1 MEAGAIQRYANS
13 LKAYGDNVSGLRSA
27 LNEGVTLRQNNRLNA
42 IATTQRQKLQN
53 IFLSNIVDDEKLREI
68 HEALS
73 GLAIQAGAAPEAIM
87 KLNQAGAFN
96 PIKRGASALAN
107 KIRTAGTS
115 ARLSGTA
122 QPGDNVGANAYNEEG
137 LSAETGSYV
146 PKDTDA
152 GVQMENFNP
161 MKQAPKPSK
170 LRTTLTKAKEPTP
183 IEEGSGQPGRVGQD
197 FDADTEGF
205 QGESLNTFRSAGQ
218 AGSSTDAITSQ
229 IGEASR
235 ATQAASTAADTVANT
250 AESAAAGLSS
260 AADTA
265 ASAAT
270 AAATTTGTDL
280 AGAATGALAGAAEAT
295 GLGAALGTAAA
306 IAGPASIL
314 AGLGFGIYELVQAF
328 KPRPHPDMKKVKLPS
343 QVKQTMNIAPTH
355 RTLSVAPSAN
365 SALLQAGQ
373 SSAV

>member
-1 MEAGAIQRYANS
+1 MEAGAIQRYANN
-13 LKAYGDNVSGLRSA
+13 LKSYGDNVAGLRSA

-68 HEALS
+68 HEALG
-73 GLAIQAGAAPEAIM
+73 GLAIQAGAAPEALM
-87 KLNQAGAFN
+87 KLNGAGAFN

-115 ARLSGTA
+115 ARLSGT
-122 QPGDNVGANAYNEEG
+122 QMPGDNVGANAYNEEG

-170 LRTTLTKAKEPTP
+170 LRTTLTKANEPAS
-183 IEEGSGQPGRVGQD
+183 IEQGSGQPGKFGSN
-197 FDADTEGF
+197 FDLDDDGF
-205 QGESLNTFRSAGQ
+205 HGGSLENFRSGMP
-218 AGSSTDAITSQ
+218 GTSSDAITSQ

-235 ATQAASTAADTVANT
+235 ATQAATTAADTVANT

-270 AAATTTGTDL
+270 AAVTTGTDL